1 MSTTNIL
8 APGNYMKTT
17 SVLRFLRIFPIECMN
32 ANQLT
37 KHIGERDV
45 YFNTADLKT
54 IMEVDLFKEMECECV
69 THMILTE
76 KEKNAPYC

>member
-1 MSTTNIL
+1 
-8 APGNYMKTT
+8 MK
-17 SVLRFLRIFPIECMN
+17 

-45 YFNTADLKT
+45 YFNTTDLKT
-54 IMEVDLFKEMECECV
+54 IMEADFFKEMECECI

-76 KEKNAPYC
+76 KEKNTPYC